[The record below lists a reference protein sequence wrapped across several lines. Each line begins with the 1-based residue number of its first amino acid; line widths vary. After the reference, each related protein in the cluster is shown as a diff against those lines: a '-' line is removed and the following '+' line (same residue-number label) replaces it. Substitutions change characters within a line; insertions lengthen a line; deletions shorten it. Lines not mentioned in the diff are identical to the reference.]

1 MSFIVYDQTLQT
13 LGMLKPLIDQ
23 VGTHDRSL
31 ADQLRRAGQSMC
43 LNIAEGRSAR
53 GRNEVAK
60 FQVALSECREARA
73 ALQIAAAWGYIE
85 DPALLKADAALDQVA
100 AMLWVLVH
108 RPRRAA

>member
-1 MSFIVYDQTLQT
+1 MSFIVYDQALQT
-13 LGMLKPLIDQ
+13 MGRLKPLIHQ
-23 VGTHDRSL
+23 VSTHDRSL
-31 ADQLRRAGQSMC
+31 ADQLRRAIQSMC

-73 ALQIAAAWGYIE
+73 ALQIATAWEYIRE
-85 DPALLKADAALDQVA
+85 PAHLNADAALDQVA